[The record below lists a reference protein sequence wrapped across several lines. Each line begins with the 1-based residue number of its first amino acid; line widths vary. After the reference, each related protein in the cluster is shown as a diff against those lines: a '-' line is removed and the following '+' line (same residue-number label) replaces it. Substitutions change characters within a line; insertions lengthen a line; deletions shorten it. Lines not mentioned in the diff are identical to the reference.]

1 MQTRNPRNLYV
12 NKRLKTTA
20 TTDGCTYLDKHT
32 TIHKGKADVSTH
44 SYAYSQLL
52 GKGRYN
58 ESKERMTHAIPAVCI
73 VEMNPQIMADI
84 AILAMILLLEGAR
97 APSTP
102 IWIPRDPR
110 LANPQSA

>member
-1 MQTRNPRNLYV
+1 M
-12 NKRLKTTA
+12 
-20 TTDGCTYLDKHT
+20 GCTYLDKHT
-32 TIHKGKADVSTH
+32 TIRKGKADVSIRT
-44 SYAYSQLL
+44 YAYSQLL
-52 GKGRYN
+52 RKGRHSG
-58 ESKERMTHAIPAVCI
+58 SKDRGTHAIPAVCI

-110 LANPQSA
+110 LAKPQSA